1 MVRQRVES
9 SHSHICRSS
18 FSDAGYYFDLI
29 QIQFA
34 VACSALYNRSPIESQ
49 VACGVPEVEI
59 PGTIP
64 GNGTSGGRP

>member
-9 SHSHICRSS
+9 SHSQICRRSL
-18 FSDAGYYFDLI
+18 SDAGYYFGLI
-29 QIQFA
+29 QTQFA

-49 VACGVPEVEI
+49 VARGVPEVAT

-64 GNGTSGGRP
+64 GNGTSSGRP